1 MLSEVS
7 TTKSN
12 CMLFNMNN
20 FKKISR
26 ISIHDNPSLV
36 ELSLTSC
43 VNEYL
48 PSLELLLSRLMSL
61 SDCEAKSL
69 TITVIMFKSLF
80 EEFMKVLMPKMIGDM
95 TLLKSPNQDLEDM
108 KMRVENDFI
117 KTLNLTKPYVMINTH
132 FNLHKKSFE
141 IYNIKVS
148 LDLLGIL
155 GYKLEEF
162 LQQCMLMGLPS
173 IFVFRNYFSAVNQI
187 LQSRINRTQTTFQVA
202 LITADEDQL
211 HAEAKTYSCHMMNDN
226 LFCCSIVFEFEIY
239 PWSLEQHVK
248 SKNNRKK
255 KGISQELLAEKKE
268 NIEVFMK
275 KFYEEE
281 FEKKFHN
288 KVIFQRSGYQNI

>member
-12 CMLFNMNN
+12 CMLFNMNT

-26 ISIHDNPSLV
+26 ISIHENPSLV

-61 SDCEAKSL
+61 SDCDAKSL
-69 TITVIMFKSLF
+69 TITVIRFKSLF
-80 EEFMKVLMPKMIGDM
+80 EEFAKVLMPKIIDNM
-95 TLLKSPNQDLEDM
+95 TSLKSPNLDLENM
-108 KMRVENDFI
+108 KMCVENDFI
-117 KTLNLTKPYVMINTH
+117 KTLNLTKPYLMINTH
-132 FNLHKKSFE
+132 FNLQKKCFE
-141 IYNIKVS
+141 IYGIKLS

-155 GYKLEEF
+155 GYKSEEF

-173 IFVFRNYFSAVNQI
+173 IFVFRNYFSAVNLI

-211 HAEAKTYSCHMMNDN
+211 HADAKTYSCHMMNDH

-239 PWSLEQHVK
+239 PWSLEQHL
-248 SKNNRKK
+248 KNKNRKK
-255 KGISQELLAEKKE
+255 KGISSEVLAERKE
-268 NIEVFMK
+268 NIEMFMK

-281 FEKKFHN
+281 FEKKFHS

>member
-1 MLSEVS
+1 
-7 TTKSN
+7 
-12 CMLFNMNN
+12 MNN

-69 TITVIMFKSLF
+69 TITVIRFKSLF
-80 EEFMKVLMPKMIGDM
+80 EEFMKVLKPKMVEKM
-95 TLLKSPNQDLEDM
+95 TLLKSPNLDLEDM

-117 KTLNLTKPYVMINTH
+117 KNLNLTKPFLMINTH
-132 FNLHKKSFE
+132 FNLHNKSFE
-141 IYNIKVS
+141 IYGIKLSV
-148 LDLLGIL
+148 DLLEIL

-162 LQQCMLMGLPS
+162 VQQCMLMGLPS
-173 IFVFRNYFSAVNQI
+173 IFVFPNYFSAVNLI

-211 HAEAKTYSCHMMNDN
+211 HADATTYSCHMMNDN
-226 LFCCSIVFEFEIY
+226 MFCCSIVFEFEIY
-239 PWSLEQHVK
+239 PWSLEQHMNNK
-248 SKNNRKK
+248 NRKK
-255 KGISQELLAEKKE
+255 KGISSEVLAEKKE

-281 FEKKFHN
+281 FEKKFHS
-288 KVIFQRSGYQNI
+288 KVIFQRSGYQHI

>member
-1 MLSEVS
+1 M
-7 TTKSN
+7 
-12 CMLFNMNN
+12 
-20 FKKISR
+20 
-26 ISIHDNPSLV
+26 
-36 ELSLTSC
+36 TSC

-69 TITVIMFKSLF
+69 TITVIRFKSLF
-80 EEFMKVLMPKMIGDM
+80 EEFMKVLKPKMVDKM
-95 TLLKSPNQDLEDM
+95 TLLKSPNLDLEDM

-117 KTLNLTKPYVMINTH
+117 KNLNLTKPFLMINTH
-132 FNLHKKSFE
+132 FNLHNKSFE
-141 IYNIKVS
+141 IYGIKLSV
-148 LDLLGIL
+148 DLLEIL

-162 LQQCMLMGLPS
+162 VQQCMLMGLPS
-173 IFVFRNYFSAVNQI
+173 IFVFPNYFSAVNLI

-211 HAEAKTYSCHMMNDN
+211 HADAITYSCHMMNDN
-226 LFCCSIVFEFEIY
+226 MFCCSIVFEFEIY
-239 PWSLEQHVK
+239 PWSLEQHMNNK
-248 SKNNRKK
+248 NRKK
-255 KGISQELLAEKKE
+255 KGISSEVLAEKKE

-288 KVIFQRSGYQNI
+288 KVIFQRSGYQHI